1 MLAGVCA
8 VAGNLCGVASL
19 RTREYGVRAA
29 DLDAQRAALIEFAAE
44 MYRPLVR
51 CDQRAKGEQYV
62 RGLLLEG
69 RRKSIQPMAARL
81 PDGDEE
87 GLQQFITDSPWED
100 EPVRRRLAW
109 RMTGEIEPE
118 GWIVDDT
125 GLPKDGRFSPGV
137 AHQYCGALGKTANC
151 QVLVS
156 VNAAC
161 DQASCP
167 LGWRLF
173 LPKSWD
179 EDAQR
184 RRRARIPDEVR
195 HVPKW
200 QLALEIIDQLLEWGL
215 KRRVVQADGGYGDT
229 TAFRVGLEERELEYV
244 VQVKGVTSAQPG
256 DAVPVT
262 PEYQGRGRPPRPR
275 YTEKPVSLR
284 DLVLAAGREQ
294 ALGVGWR
301 EGDRGPLSSQFIA
314 LRVRPA
320 NDAQCDD
327 YGVLPE
333 RWLLAEWPAGKDEP
347 VKYWLSNLPADTPIV
362 TLVHLAKLRWRVE
375 HDYREL
381 KQCLGL
387 DHYEGRTF
395 CGLHHHLTC
404 VTVAHAFLTCCRL
417 ARGDPNTARPQTAAA

>member
-1 MLAGVCA
+1 
-8 VAGNLCGVASL
+8 
-19 RTREYGVRAA
+19 
-29 DLDAQRAALIEFAAE
+29 LIEFAAE

-100 EPVRRRLAW
+100 EPVRRRLAR
-109 RMTGEIEPE
+109 RMTAEIEPE

-156 VNAAC
+156 VNAC
-161 DQASCP
+161 DRASCP

-179 EDAQR
+179 EDEQR
-184 RRRARIPDEVR
+184 RRRARIPEEMR
-195 HVPKW
+195 HLPKW

-262 PEYQGRGRPPRPR
+262 PDYQGRGRPPRSR
-275 YTEKPVSLR
+275 YPEKPVSLR
-284 DLVLAAGREQ
+284 ELVLAAGREQ
-294 ALGVGWR
+294 VRGVGWR
-301 EGDRGPLSSQFIA
+301 EGERGPLQGQFIA

-327 YGVLPE
+327 DGVLPE
-333 RWLLAEWPAGKDEP
+333 RWLLAEWPAEKDEP
-347 VKYWLSNLPADTPIV
+347 VKYWLSNLPPETPIV
-362 TLVHLAKLRWRVE
+362 TLVRLAKLRWRVE

>member
-1 MLAGVCA
+1 MS
-8 VAGNLCGVASL
+8 GVASL
-19 RTREYGVRAA
+19 RMRESGVRAVE
-29 DLDAQRAALIEFAAE
+29 LEAQRAALIEFAAQ

-87 GLQQFITDSPWED
+87 GLQHFICDSPWD
-100 EPVRRRLAW
+100 DVPVRRRLAR
-109 RMTGEIEPE
+109 RMTAEIEPD

-125 GLPKDGRFSPGV
+125 GLPKDGRLSPGV

-156 VNAAC
+156 VNAAS
-161 DQASCP
+161 DRASCP

-173 LPKSWD
+173 MPKSWD
-179 EDAQR
+179 QDQQR
-184 RRRARIPDEVR
+184 RRRARIPEELR
-195 HVPKW
+195 HVAKW
-200 QLALEIIDQLLEWGL
+200 QLALEIIDQLVAWGL
-215 KRRVVQADGGYGDT
+215 ERRVVQADGGYGDI
-229 TAFRVGLEERELEYV
+229 TAFRTGLEERELQYV
-244 VQVKGVTSAQPG
+244 VQVKGLTSAQPA
-256 DAVPVT
+256 DAVAVT
-262 PEYQGRGRPPRPR
+262 PPYEGRGRPPVAR
-275 YTEKPVSLR
+275 YPGKPSSLR
-284 DLVLAAGREQ
+284 ELVLAAGREQ
-294 ALGVGWR
+294 VRTVGWR

-320 NDAQCDD
+320 NDAQRDD
-327 YGVLPE
+327 DGVLPE
-333 RWLLAEWPAGKDEP
+333 RWLLAEWPAEKDEP
-347 VKYWLSNLPADTPIV
+347 IKYWLSNLPPKTAIV
-362 TLVHLAKLRWRVE
+362 TLVGLAKLRWRVE

-395 CGLHHHLTC
+395 GGLHHHLTC

-417 ARGDPNTARPQTAAA
+417 TRGDPDSTRPQTAAA

>member
-1 MLAGVCA
+1 MYGSLA
-8 VAGNLCGVASL
+8 
-19 RTREYGVRAA
+19 
-29 DLDAQRAALIEFAAE
+29 
-44 MYRPLVR
+44 R

-81 PDGDEE
+81 PDGDEQ
-87 GLQQFITDSPWED
+87 GLQQFITDSPWRD
-100 EPVRRRLAW
+100 EPVRRRVAV
-109 RMTGEIEPE
+109 RMSREIEPD
-118 GWIVDDT
+118 GWVVDDT

-156 VNAAC
+156 VNAAS
-161 DQASCP
+161 DRASCP

-173 LPKSWD
+173 LPQAWD
-179 EDAQR
+179 ADQDR
-184 RRRARIPDEVR
+184 RERARIPEDVR

-200 QLALEIIDQLLEWGL
+200 QLALKILDELLGWGL
-215 KRRVVQADGGYGDT
+215 ERRVVQADGGYGDI
-229 TAFRVGLEERELEYV
+229 TAFRTGLEERELEYV

-262 PEYQGRGRPPRPR
+262 PDYQGRGRPRVAR
-275 YTEKPVSLR
+275 YPEKPVSLR

-294 ALGVGWR
+294 VRTIGWR
-301 EGDRGPLSSQFIA
+301 EGDRGPLSSRFIA

-320 NDAQCDD
+320 NDAQRRDD
-327 YGVLPE
+327 GVLPE
-333 RWLLAEWPAGKDEP
+333 RWLLAEWPESKNEP
-347 VKYWLSNLPADTPIV
+347 VKYWLSNLPADTTLQ
-362 TLVHLAKLRWRVE
+362 TLVRLAKLRWRIE

-395 CGLHHHLTC
+395 RGLHHHLTSI
-404 VTVAHAFLTCCRL
+404 TVAHAFLTCWRL
-417 ARGDPNTARPQTAAA
+417 ARGDPDAARPQTAAA

>member
-1 MLAGVCA
+1 MARVRVGE
-8 VAGNLCGVASL
+8 S
-19 RTREYGVRAA
+19 GVRAA
-29 DLDAQRAALIEFAAE
+29 DLEAQRAALIEFAGE

-81 PDGDEE
+81 SDGDEDA
-87 GLQQFITDSPWED
+87 LQQLITDSPWD
-100 EPVRRRLAW
+100 DVPVRRRLAR
-109 RMTGEIEPE
+109 RMTAEIDPE

-156 VNAAC
+156 VNAAS
-161 DQASCP
+161 DRASCP

-173 LPKSWD
+173 IPESWNQD
-179 EDAQR
+179 EER
-184 RRRARIPDEVR
+184 RRRARIPEEVR
-195 HVPKW
+195 HVAKW

-215 KRRVVQADGGYGDT
+215 ARRVVQADGGYGDI
-229 TAFRVGLEERELEYV
+229 TAFRGGLEERELEYV
-244 VQVKGVTSAQPG
+244 VQVNGVTSAQPA
-256 DAVPVT
+256 DAAPVV
-262 PEYQGRGRPPRPR
+262 PEYRGRGRPPVAR
-275 YTEKPVSLR
+275 YPEKPSSLR
-284 DLVLAAGREQ
+284 DLVLSAGREQ
-294 ALGVGWR
+294 VRTVGWR
-301 EGDRGPLSSQFIA
+301 EGDRGPLASQFIA
-314 LRVRPA
+314 LRARPA
-320 NDAQCDD
+320 NNAQRDD
-327 YGVLPE
+327 DGILPE
-333 RWLLAEWPAGKDEP
+333 RWLLAEWPHGKDEP
-347 VKYWLSNLPADTPIV
+347 VKYWLSNLPSETPIV
-362 TLVHLAKLRWRVE
+362 TLVALAKLRWRVE

-417 ARGDPNTARPQTAAA
+417 TRGDPAAARPQTAAA

>member
-1 MLAGVCA
+1 MAMMQ
-8 VAGNLCGVASL
+8 
-19 RTREYGVRAA
+19 TREYGVRAA
-29 DLDAQRAALIEFAAE
+29 DLEAQRVALIEFAAE

-87 GLQQFITDSPWED
+87 GLQHFITDSPWD
-100 EPVRRRLAW
+100 DVPVRQRLAR
-109 RMTGEIEPE
+109 RMSVEIEPE

-156 VNAAC
+156 VNAAS
-161 DQASCP
+161 DRASCP

-173 LPKSWD
+173 LPASWD
-179 EDAQR
+179 QDQER
-184 RRRARIPDEVR
+184 RRRARIPEEVGHR
-195 HVPKW
+195 AKW
-200 QLALEIIDQLLEWGL
+200 QLALEIIDELLEWGL
-215 KRRVVQADGGYGDT
+215 ERRVVQADGGYGDI
-229 TAFRVGLEERELEYV
+229 TAFRTGLEDRELQYV
-244 VQVKGVTSAQPG
+244 VQVKGVTSAQPA
-256 DAVPVT
+256 DAVPVA
-262 PEYQGRGRPPRPR
+262 PEYQGRGRPSVAR
-275 YTEKPVSLR
+275 YPDKPSSLKK
-284 DLVLAAGREQ
+284 LVLGAGPEKVRT
-294 ALGVGWR
+294 VGWR
-301 EGDRGPLSSQFIA
+301 EGDRGPLSSRFIA

-320 NDAQCDD
+320 NDAQRDD
-327 YGVLPE
+327 HGVLPE
-333 RWLLAEWPAGKDEP
+333 RWLLAEWPAEKDEP
-347 VKYWLSNLPADTPIV
+347 VKYWLSNLPPETAIV
-362 TLVHLAKLRWRVE
+362 TLVGLAKLRWRVE

-395 CGLHHHLTC
+395 CGLHHHLTS
-404 VTVAHAFLTCCRL
+404 VTVAHAFLTSYRL
-417 ARGDPNTARPQTAAA
+417 ARGDPDAVRPQPAAA

>member
-1 MLAGVCA
+1 MATIRV
-8 VAGNLCGVASL
+8 
-19 RTREYGVRAA
+19 RESGVRAA
-29 DLDAQRAALIEFAAE
+29 ELEAQRVALIEFAAR

-81 PDGDEE
+81 VDGDEE
-87 GLQQFITDSPWED
+87 GLQHFITDSPWDD
-100 EPVRRRLAW
+100 EPVRRRLAG
-109 RMTGEIEPE
+109 RMTVEIEPE

-156 VNAAC
+156 VNAAS
-161 DQASCP
+161 DRASCP
-167 LGWRLF
+167 LQWRLF
-173 LPKSWD
+173 VPKSWD
-179 EDAQR
+179 QDEER
-184 RRRARIPDEVR
+184 RRRARIPQDVR
-195 HVPKW
+195 HVSKW

-215 KRRVVQADGGYGDT
+215 ERRVVQADGGYGDT
-229 TAFRVGLEERELEYV
+229 TAFRVGLEERDLEYV
-244 VQVKGVTSAQPG
+244 VQVKGSQTSAQPA
-256 DAVPVT
+256 DAVPVA
-262 PEYQGRGRPPRPR
+262 PAYRGRGRPPVPR
-275 YTEKPVSLR
+275 YREKPSSLR
-284 DLVLAAGREQ
+284 ELVLATGREHVRT
-294 ALGVGWR
+294 VGWR
-301 EGDRGPLSSQFIA
+301 EGDRGPLASQFIA

-320 NDAQCDD
+320 NDAQRDQD
-327 YGVLPE
+327 GVLPE
-333 RWLLAEWPAGKDEP
+333 RWVLAEWPEDKDEP
-347 VKYWLSNLPADTPIV
+347 VKYWLSNLPPETPLV
-362 TLVHLAKLRWRVE
+362 TLVRLAKLRWRVE

-417 ARGDPNTARPQTAAA
+417 TRGDPIDARPQPAAA

>member
-1 MLAGVCA
+1 MAR
-8 VAGNLCGVASL
+8 L
-19 RTREYGVRAA
+19 RVRECGVRAA
-29 DLDAQRAALIEFAAE
+29 DLEAQRAALIEFAEE

-87 GLQQFITDSPWED
+87 GLQHFITDSPWAD
-100 EPVRRRLAW
+100 EPVRRRLAR
-109 RMTGEIEPE
+109 RMTAEIEPE

-156 VNAAC
+156 VNAAS
-161 DQASCP
+161 DRASCP
-167 LGWRLF
+167 LQWRLF

-179 EDAQR
+179 QDEQR
-184 RRRARIPDEVR
+184 RRRARIPEQLQ

-215 KRRVVQADGGYGDT
+215 QRRVVAADGGYGDI
-229 TAFRVGLEERELEYV
+229 TAFRTGLEERELDYV
-244 VQVKGVTSAQPG
+244 LQVKGLTSAQPA
-256 DAVPVT
+256 DAVAVT
-262 PEYQGRGRPPRPR
+262 PEYQGRGRPPVAR
-275 YTEKPVSLR
+275 YPDKPVSLR
-284 DLVLAAGREQ
+284 ELVLAAGREQ
-294 ALGVGWR
+294 VCTVGWR
-301 EGDRGPLSSQFIA
+301 EGDHGPLSSRFIA

-320 NDAQCDD
+320 NDAQRDED
-327 YGVLPE
+327 GVLPE
-333 RWLLAEWPAGKDEP
+333 RWLLAEWPEGNDEP
-347 VKYWLSNLPADTPIV
+347 VNYWLSNLPPETPIV
-362 TLVHLAKLRWRVE
+362 TLVRLAKLRWRVE

-404 VTVAHAFLTCCRL
+404 VTVAHAFLTRCRL
-417 ARGDPNTARPQTAAA
+417 TRGDPHPARPQTAAA

>member
-1 MLAGVCA
+1 M
-8 VAGNLCGVASL
+8 ASV
-19 RTREYGVRAA
+19 RTRDYGVRAT

-81 PDGDEE
+81 ADGDQE
-87 GLQQFITDSPWED
+87 GLQHFITDSPWED
-100 EPVRRRLAW
+100 EPVRRRLAR
-109 RMTGEIEPE
+109 RMTAEIDPD

-125 GLPKDGRFSPGV
+125 GLPKDGRCSPGV

-156 VNAAC
+156 VNAAS
-161 DQASCP
+161 DRASCP
-167 LGWRLF
+167 LQWRLF
-173 LPKSWD
+173 LPQSWD
-179 EDAQR
+179 HDEPR
-184 RRRARIPDEVR
+184 RRRARIPEAVR
-195 HVPKW
+195 HRAKW
-200 QLALEIIDQLLEWGL
+200 QLALDIIDELIEWGL
-215 KRRVVQADGGYGDT
+215 QRRVVQADGGYGDI
-229 TAFRVGLEERELEYV
+229 TAFRTGLDQRELEYV
-244 VQVKGVTSAQPG
+244 VQVKGVTSAQPA
-256 DAVPVT
+256 DAVPVA
-262 PEYQGRGRPPRPR
+262 PEYQGRGRPPVAR
-275 YTEKPVSLR
+275 YPDKPVSLK
-284 DLVLAAGREQ
+284 DLVLAAGRQ
-294 ALGVGWR
+294 QLRTVGWR
-301 EGDRGPLSSQFIA
+301 EGDRGPLASQFIA

-320 NDAQCDD
+320 NDAQRDHD
-327 YGVLPE
+327 GILAQ
-333 RWLLAEWPAGKDEP
+333 RWLLAEWPEGNEQP
-347 VKYWLSNLPADTPIV
+347 VKYWLSNLPEQTSIV
-362 TLVHLAKLRWRVE
+362 TLVRLAKLRWRVE

-417 ARGDPNTARPQTAAA
+417 ARGDPHATRPHTAAA

>member
-1 MLAGVCA
+1 LSL
-8 VAGNLCGVASL
+8 VARLG
-19 RTREYGVRAA
+19 TREYGVRAA
-29 DLDAQRAALIEFAAE
+29 DLEAQRAALIEFAAE

-62 RGLLLEG
+62 RGLLVEG

-87 GLQQFITDSPWED
+87 GLQHFITDSPWDD
-100 EPVRRRLAW
+100 EPVRRRLAR
-109 RMTGEIEPE
+109 RMTAQIEPE

-156 VNAAC
+156 VNAAS
-161 DQASCP
+161 DRASCP
-167 LGWRLF
+167 LQWRLF

-179 EDAQR
+179 QDDQR
-184 RRRARIPDEVR
+184 RRRARIPEELR
-195 HVPKW
+195 HVAKW

-215 KRRVVQADGGYGDT
+215 QRRVVQADGGYGDI
-229 TAFRVGLEERELEYV
+229 TAFRVGLDERDLEYV
-244 VQVKGVTSAQPG
+244 VQVKGGQTSAQPA
-256 DAVPVT
+256 DAVAVA
-262 PEYQGRGRPPRPR
+262 PEYQGRGRPPVPR
-275 YTEKPVSLR
+275 YPQKPSSVR

-294 ALGVGWR
+294 AQTVGWR

-320 NDAQCDD
+320 NDAQRDKD
-327 YGVLPE
+327 GLLPE
-333 RWLLAEWPAGKDEP
+333 RWVLAEWPDEKDEP
-347 VKYWLSNLPADTPIV
+347 VKYWLSNLPPQTPILI
-362 TLVHLAKLRWRVE
+362 LVRLAKLRWRVE

-417 ARGDPNTARPQTAAA
+417 TRGDPTDARPQPAAA